1 MKTARYWHLL
11 KDGLIECDLCPR
23 HCHIADG
30 KRGACF
36 VRRRIGDELI
46 AESYGHACGLA
57 VDPIEKK
64 PLNHFLPGSRVLS
77 FGTVG
82 CNLTC
87 GFCQNFHL
95 SRAKSIV
102 GQASLYSESLCSPS
116 QKKDTRSRIREAC
129 PTITPEQIADAAVER
144 NCESVAF
151 TYNEPI
157 VFFEYA
163 IDTAKAVHERGL
175 QTVAVT
181 NGWIEPEPRNEFFS
195 HIDAANVDLK
205 AFTDRFYQKLCGATL
220 QPVLD
225 TLVYLKNE
233 TDVHLEVTT
242 LIIPGWNDSP
252 AEIDAMTKWAVANLG
267 PDVPWHFSAY
277 RPTQQW
283 KDAPP
288 TPVET
293 LLQAKEIAEANGLQR
308 VHLGN
313 VRIAR

>member
-1 MKTARYWHLL
+1 MKTARYWHLQEN
-11 KDGLIECDLCPR
+11 GLIECDLCPR

-36 VRRRIGDELI
+36 IRRRIGDELI
-46 AESYGHACGLA
+46 AESYGLACGLA

-64 PLNHFLPGSRVLS
+64 PLNHFLPGSSVLS

-95 SRAKSIV
+95 SRAKSVV
-102 GQASLYSESLCSPS
+102 GQASLYSESLCSPP
-116 QKKDTRSRIREAC
+116 QKRDTRSRIREAR
-129 PTITPEQIADAAVER
+129 PTIVPEEIAEMAIKYK
-144 NCESVAF
+144 CESVAF

-175 QTVAVT
+175 KTVAVT
-181 NGWIEPEPRNEFFS
+181 NGWIEPEPRKEFFS

-205 AFTDRFYQKLCGATL
+205 AFTDRFYKKLCGASL

-225 TLVYLKNE
+225 ALLYIKTK

-252 AEIDAMTKWAVANLG
+252 AEIDAMTKWAVENLG
-267 PDVPWHFSAY
+267 PNVPWHFSAY

-283 KDAPP
+283 NKAPS

-293 LLQAKEIAEANGLQR
+293 LLQAKEIAEANGLR
-308 VHLGN
+308 HIHLGN
-313 VRIAR
+313 VRIAT

>member
-1 MKTARYWHLL
+1 MKTARYWHLQ
-11 KDGLIECDLCPR
+11 KDGLIDCALCPR
-23 HCHIADG
+23 HCRLAEG

-46 AESYGHACGLA
+46 AESYGRACGLA

-64 PLNHFLPGSRVLS
+64 PLNHFLPGSSTLS

-95 SRAKSIV
+95 SRAKSIE
-102 GQASLYSESLCSPS
+102 GTPAS
-116 QKKDTRSRIREAC
+116 
-129 PTITPEQIADAAVER
+129 PEEIAEMAIKYK
-144 NCESVAF
+144 CESVAF

-175 QTVAVT
+175 KTVAVT
-181 NGWIEPEPRNEFFS
+181 NGWIEPEPREEFFS
-195 HIDAANVDLK
+195 HIDATNVDLK

-225 TLVYLKNE
+225 TLIYIQNE

-252 AEIDAMTKWAVANLG
+252 AEIDAMTKWAVENLG

-283 KDAPP
+283 NEAPP

-293 LLQAKEIAEANGLQR
+293 LLQAKEIAEQNGLR
-308 VHLGN
+308 YVHLGN
-313 VRIAR
+313 VHIAT